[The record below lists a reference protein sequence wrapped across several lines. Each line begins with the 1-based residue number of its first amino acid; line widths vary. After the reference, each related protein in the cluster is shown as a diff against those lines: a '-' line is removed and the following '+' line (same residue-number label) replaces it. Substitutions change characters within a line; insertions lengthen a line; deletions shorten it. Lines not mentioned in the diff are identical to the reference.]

1 MAMENVRIKNAI
13 INTERDHK
21 SLLAA
26 CALMAG
32 ALCPL
37 YTRSC
42 LLAAQKTLLQEELYS
57 CVDIQKEIRNLVQAL
72 SENGDKKKADSWKKA
87 KPMKLLFRKGVIV
100 VLAAK
105 RLQRLGES
113 RKSVFT
119 WVEKAKKRPGISV
132 CFGEVQTTQ
141 KTSKIYIFKIDDAEF

>member
-42 LLAAQKTLLQEELYS
+42 LLAAQKTLLQEELNS
-57 CVDIQKEIRNLVQAL
+57 CVDIQKEIRNIVQAL
-72 SENGDKKKADSWKKA
+72 SENGDKKKDDSWKKA
-87 KPMKLLFRKGVIV
+87 KSMKLLFRKGVIV

-119 WVEKAKKRPGISV
+119 WVEKAKRRPGILV
-132 CFGEVQTTQ
+132 CFREVQTTQ
-141 KTSKIYIFKIDDAEF
+141 KTSKIYIFKIDDAEY